1 MKIRTL
7 RYFSREAVRGIF
19 RNKLM
24 SLAAVGTITMA
35 LLIFGV
41 LYLVTSNLQYWG
53 QRARNQLEVRAFL
66 AKNAPDR
73 EVMEERLS
81 SIPGVKSVKFISKE
95 EGARILGEMFG
106 QTDLFAQG
114 ENPLPDS
121 FNIYPVSGA
130 DVEAI
135 AVKVERI
142 SGVEEVVYGR
152 NFVRLLNL
160 FVRLIWI
167 VGLILISLTVFAV
180 LYIVINT
187 IQLTVY
193 ARRKEIEIMKLVGAT
208 DSFVRWPFLLE
219 GIYLGITG
227 ALVSIFL
234 LIQGY
239 TVLYGKAKNFARI
252 LPVLSSFEVTMEL
265 IVFLLVMGIFFGA
278 LGSILSVRRYLK
290 V

>member
-1 MKIRTL
+1 LKIRTV

-35 LLIFGV
+35 LLIFGG

-66 AKNAPDR
+66 TKNAPDR
-73 EVMEERLS
+73 QVMEERLS

-106 QTDLFAQG
+106 QTDLFSHG

-121 FNIYPVSGA
+121 FNIYPVRGA

-135 AVKVERI
+135 AVKIERI

-152 NFVRLLNL
+152 NFVRFLNL

-193 ARRKEIEIMKLVGAT
+193 ARRNEIEIMKLVGAT

-227 ALVSIFL
+227 ALVSIL
-234 LIQGY
+234 LLFQGY
-239 TVLYGKAKNFARI
+239 TILYGKAKSFARI
-252 LPVLSSFEVTMEL
+252 LPVLSSFEVTMDL
-265 IVFLLVMGIFFGA
+265 IVFLLIMGIFFGA

>member
-1 MKIRTL
+1 
-7 RYFSREAVRGIF
+7 
-19 RNKLM
+19 M

-35 LLIFGV
+35 LLIFGGF
-41 LYLVTSNLQYWG
+41 YLVTSNLQYWG

-66 AKNAPDR
+66 TKNAPER
-73 EVMEERLS
+73 QVMEERLS

-95 EGARILGEMFG
+95 EGARILSEMLG
-106 QTDLFAQG
+106 QADFFSQG

-135 AVKVERI
+135 VAKLERI

-152 NFVRLLNL
+152 NFVRFLNL
-160 FVRLIWI
+160 FVHLIWI

-193 ARRKEIEIMKLVGAT
+193 ARRKEIEIMKLVGAN

-234 LIQGY
+234 LLQGY
-239 TVLYGKAKNFARI
+239 TILYGRAKNFTRI
-252 LPVLSSFEVTMEL
+252 LPILSGFEVTTDL
-265 IVFLLVMGIFFGA
+265 VVFLLAMGVFFGA